1 MPLVVILV
9 SLLQDIYLGHSQFER
24 VLALKDNYEA
34 ILRERDGLCLFL
46 LLLGEEAESPL
57 QLPLKGEDRDPLV
70 GDVEAD
76 DFLRSWLILH
86 LHYSG
91 FFQAKDL
98 GKVLCP
104 KELVAKALS

>member
-9 SLLQDIYLGHSQFER
+9 SLLQDIYLGHGQLER

-76 DFLRSWLILH
+76 DFLRSWGILH

-91 FFQAKDL
+91 RFQAKDL
-98 GKVLCP
+98 GNVLGP
-104 KELVAKALS
+104 EELVAKALS